1 MLEQKVDREPVALME
16 MTELLEGKSYVIE
29 GRYFVH
35 I

>member
-29 GRYFVH
+29 GSCFVH